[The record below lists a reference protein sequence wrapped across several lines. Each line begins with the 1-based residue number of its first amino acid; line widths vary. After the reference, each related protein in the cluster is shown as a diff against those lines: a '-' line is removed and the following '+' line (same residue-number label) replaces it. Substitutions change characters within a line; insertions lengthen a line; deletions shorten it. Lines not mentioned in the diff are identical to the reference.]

1 MQGGQP
7 GPWHCKAIIS
17 RDLSRQGEGEGATGD
32 FPAPA
37 LPLQPF
43 WQQVFRD
50 QTGRQAGH
58 VSRPWGK
65 DCPGSER
72 QKTPSK
78 TNVVYIG
85 AVPVAVY

>member
-50 QTGRQAGH
+50 QTGRQVMYPGH
-58 VSRPWGK
+58 GERIALEVSGRRHHPK
-65 DCPGSER
+65 QMSF
-72 QKTPSK
+72 
-78 TNVVYIG
+78 I
-85 AVPVAVY
+85 

>member
-50 QTGRQAGH
+50 QIGRQVMYPGH
-58 VSRPWGK
+58 GERIALAVSGRRHHPK
-65 DCPGSER
+65 QMSF
-72 QKTPSK
+72 
-78 TNVVYIG
+78 I
-85 AVPVAVY
+85 

>member
-7 GPWHCKAIIS
+7 GPWHFKAIIS

-50 QTGRQAGH
+50 QTGRQVMYPGH
-58 VSRPWGK
+58 GERIALAVSGRRHHPK
-65 DCPGSER
+65 QMSF
-72 QKTPSK
+72 
-78 TNVVYIG
+78 I
-85 AVPVAVY
+85 

>member
-37 LPLQPF
+37 LPLQPC

-50 QTGRQAGH
+50 QTGRQAVYPGH
-58 VSRPWGK
+58 GERIALAVSGRRHHPK
-65 DCPGSER
+65 QMSF
-72 QKTPSK
+72 
-78 TNVVYIG
+78 I
-85 AVPVAVY
+85 